1 MAELRK
7 LTKELCDK
15 CIFMPERDNGCNY
28 MGVTGESRIFANGKK
43 VVPAGYCDKFIEG
56 PKISKRIAAWGH
68 SDMTLI
74 YSDEGGRIYERNY
87 KKDRNDIDSSD
98 ADS

>member
-1 MAELRK
+1 MAELRE

-28 MGVTGESRIFANGKK
+28 MGVTGQSRIYKDGKK
-43 VVPAGYCDKFIEG
+43 VVPTGYCDKFIEG
-56 PKISKRIAAWGH
+56 PKISKKIATWGH

-74 YSDEGGRIYERNY
+74 YSENGGYVYERKY
-87 KKDRNDIDSSD
+87 KRIFDRTDSSD